1 MILINPHQC
10 DTVLQEN
17 YNRTTV
23 QESRNFLALTHCS
36 VGGGVVGYWIDSTV
50 ALCNSQRPMFNVVI
64 AMYVCYVMY
73 YVGRFYIN
81 SY

>member
-1 MILINPHQC
+1 M
-10 DTVLQEN
+10 
-17 YNRTTV
+17 
-23 QESRNFLALTHCS
+23 S
-36 VGGGVVGYWIDSTV
+36 VVHWGGGGGGVVGYWIDSTV
-50 ALCNSQRPMFNVVI
+50 ASCNSQRPMFNVVI